1 MLSGQTT
8 TTLRYPHSVG
18 QEELAVFVSEAVE
31 QAFVRCDRTADA
43 PALLSAA
50 RIADIFVAT
59 VTCLSPEHQR
69 AIEVTGDQ
77 LSGLMLKFILSLSDK
92 GPSIPR
98 TGANGRESS
107 LSPSPNLDPAGTS
120 SRKNRDETSCFE
132 AMLIEDWAGRVA
144 GQTFLEKNFCI
155 PRSTL
160 HWWQRRN
167 DVIALRKGERKHVFP
182 LAQFVDGR
190 PAAGIRDVLS
200 YIESSRLAW
209 FWLTRPSQALDGR
222 VPIEMLKQDLVTE
235 VISAA
240 REFASK

>member
-1 MLSGQTT
+1 MLNGQMTT
-8 TTLRYPHSVG
+8 ALRQLG
-18 QEELAVFVSEAVE
+18 DAGRGELAVFVSEAVE
-31 QAFVRCDRTADA
+31 QALVLGERQSGA

-59 VTCLSPEHQR
+59 VTCLPPVHQQ

-92 GPSIPR
+92 EPCGAG
-98 TGANGRESS
+98 TGVDDGDPAISS
-107 LSPSPNLDPAGTS
+107 LAAPDPSASGS
-120 SRKNRDETSCFE
+120 CKSRDETGGFD
-132 AMLIEDWAGRVA
+132 AMLVEEWAGRVA

-200 YIESSRLAW
+200 HIANPRLAW
-209 FWLTRPSQALDGR
+209 FWLTRPSPLLAGR
-222 VPIEMLKQDLVTE
+222 VPIEMLKQDLVSE
-235 VISAA
+235 VVSAA
-240 REFASK
+240 RSLGSD